1 MIKSIKTL
9 ATLLIIST
17 AFTACI
23 KVEKKSP
30 TSRTEV
36 KKRSFPNPLVA
47 TYIFK
52 RGMYPGSELVDTT
65 SYTEEEIEQI
75 LEQEAAE
82 YLEAGYE
89 PEAESQASQ
98 ESIAR
103 IADSIQTAEIEA
115 EVKRATRA
123 RMLREQ
129 AAAPSVNGRYSSES
143 SQATYRLT
151 ISNGRWS
158 FSTAIKVSGMGISD
172 YSNGIEVNGTLY
184 EGAVAV
190 GSANGRCARVGSSP
204 RMCK

>member
-65 SYTEEEIEQI
+65 PYTREKIEQ
-75 LEQEAAE
+75 LLKQEAAE
-82 YLEAGYE
+82 YAEVGYSDEEETQASLEA
-89 PEAESQASQ
+89 
-98 ESIAR
+98 
-103 IADSIQTAEIEA
+103 
-115 EVKRATRA
+115 
-123 RMLREQ
+123 
-129 AAAPSVNGRYSSES
+129 VN
-143 SQATYRLT
+143 
-151 ISNGRWS
+151 
-158 FSTAIKVSGMGISD
+158 K
-172 YSNGIEVNGTLY
+172 
-184 EGAVAV
+184 
-190 GSANGRCARVGSSP
+190 
-204 RMCK
+204 